1 MELGVSSIRYTIK
14 SSPKDFAV
22 LYLLLLLGVS
32 SSFSTGFSKCSN
44 KMVGSG
50 ILTNSY
56 LDELG
61 IS

>member
-1 MELGVSSIRYTIK
+1 MIK

-22 LYLLLLLGVS
+22 LYVLLLLEVS
-32 SSFSTGFSKCSN
+32 SSFSIGFLNC
-44 KMVGSG
+44 SG

-56 LDELG
+56 LNELG

>member
-1 MELGVSSIRYTIK
+1 MELGVSSTRYTIK

-22 LYLLLLLGVS
+22 LCLLLLLGVS
-32 SSFSTGFSKCSN
+32 LSFSTGFSKCSIG
-44 KMVGSG
+44 KVGSG